1 MVYLNYKKSKL
12 YLRIN
17 KLYIIFLI
25 IIFLSSIIA
34 TKSVNQ
40 IIEIEVNKNKTI
52 IINSSEL
59 YIISKINETGYL
71 GHRIIVSEEIGS
83 LENSI
88 YYASLNEK
96 EAIEDCEF
104 KEVNSMMEPKDKKG
118 LKQDIG
124 PFEVE
129 KGMNAIIKLI
139 NLKYGETI
147 VVEAYYISKD
157 FTIGLIV
164 VTVISIILG
173 IALIA
178 WIVKKFCIKKKK

>member
-1 MVYLNYKKSKL
+1 M
-12 YLRIN
+12 
-17 KLYIIFLI
+17 
-25 IIFLSSIIA
+25 
-34 TKSVNQ
+34 
-40 IIEIEVNKNKTI
+40 
-52 IINSSEL
+52 
-59 YIISKINETGYL
+59 
-71 GHRIIVSEEIGS
+71 
-83 LENSI
+83 
-88 YYASLNEK
+88 
-96 EAIEDCEF
+96 
-104 KEVNSMMEPKDKKG
+104 
-118 LKQDIG
+118 KQDIG